1 MPDDKKARKEE
12 ERKEGG
18 REGGS
23 EKGTAGSLSFKK
35 RACKQSQGN
44 RFQVAHGFGLVT
56 SAPPA
61 CYSAARKKIPGE
73 QGLCSTDLLVS
84 AASNT
89 GSHA

>member
-1 MPDDKKARKEE
+1 MPGDRKARKEE

-18 REGGS
+18 REGGKK
-23 EKGTAGSLSFKK
+23 EQLGLVHLRNGHVNNRRATGSRL
-35 RACKQSQGN
+35 
-44 RFQVAHGFGLVT
+44 HTGFGLVT

-89 GSHA
+89 GPYA